1 MDAPRVTLA
10 IRGALAPRDL
20 AALRAALR
28 GLAAGGAAVVVV
40 CDVSRATADAVLVD
54 ALGRLQLEARRRGC
68 ELRLENPRAELVQL
82 IDLMGLSDVLPPA

>member
-1 MDAPRVTLA
+1 MDTSRVTLA

-28 GLAAGGAAVVVV
+28 GLADGGAAVVV